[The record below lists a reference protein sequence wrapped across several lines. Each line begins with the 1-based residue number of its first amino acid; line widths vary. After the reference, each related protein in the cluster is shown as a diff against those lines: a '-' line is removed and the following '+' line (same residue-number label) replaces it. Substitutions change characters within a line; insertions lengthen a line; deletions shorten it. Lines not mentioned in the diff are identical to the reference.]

1 MVMMRALQSRSRSIF
16 SLQMLT
22 LPMPGK
28 ITPGSSRIK
37 ERWQEYPD
45 GKCVV
50 WDDEHGDKNNLL

>member
-1 MVMMRALQSRSRSIF
+1 MFF

-28 ITPGSSRIK
+28 ITPGSTRIK
-37 ERWQEYPD
+37 KRWQEYPD